1 MFKHWFTHPIAYVA
15 IAVSIICGLAFVGAG
30 LPGFGNMPK
39 GTESMKIVIVDQDQ
53 STGSKA
59 MIKGMEDNM
68 PFKVSSTTKSISS
81 VKDRL
86 NNRDIALAVKIP
98 KDFIADV
105 RNQKT
110 PQITFYKND
119 SNGMLQNSMG
129 NNIVTSMTQS
139 IQSNLTSQKTIGL
152 IASLIAPN
160 VAKAAQ
166 AKAQAQAGQ
175 VRNAQQAAA
184 LKAQVEKQTQAQVQ
198 KQATAMAQKLSGGLK
213 TSTVHLNKMANNYQS
228 QMAPMFLNLG
238 TYLGIMIMTIILT
251 MMFMSARFSMGKMKA
266 FLAFQMTGVLAAI
279 IQPFFTVGLLRGL
292 ISFSGATFMT
302 LVGSEMLFC
311 LAVFEFCAMFTF
323 LCASLPAM
331 AVLLPLMAMQV
342 VSGGGI
348 LPRVVLNGFYQWV
361 SKVTPMYQGVTAS
374 LNALFGG
381 ASSPYFQTMLWL
393 ILVGLVVSAV
403 IAWIGYR
410 GKERK
415 GFANVLQV
423 GVIGD

>member
-1 MFKHWFTHPIAYVA
+1 MFKHWFKHPIAYVA
-15 IAVSIICGLAFVGAG
+15 IAVSIICGIAFVGAG

-39 GTESMKIVIVDQDQ
+39 GTESMKIVIVDEDQ
-53 STGSKA
+53 STGSQA
-59 MIKGMEDNM
+59 MTKGMQDNM
-68 PFKVSSTTKSISS
+68 PFKVTRSVDSISDA
-81 VKDRL
+81 KKQL
-86 NNRDIALAVKIP
+86 ENREIALAVRIP
-98 KDFIADV
+98 KNFIADV

-110 PQITFYKND
+110 PKITYYQND
-119 SNGMLQNSMG
+119 SNGMLQNSMSK
-129 NNIVTSMTQS
+129 NIATSMTQS
-139 IQSNLTSQKTIGL
+139 IQTNLTSQKTIGM

-166 AKAQAQAGQ
+166 AKAQQQAK
-175 VRNAQQAAA
+175 NITNPQQAAA
-184 LKAQVEKQTQAQVQ
+184 MKAQVQKQTQAQVQ
-198 KQATAMAQKLSGGLK
+198 KQATAMVQKLSGGLK
-213 TSTVHLNKMANNYQS
+213 SSTVHLNKMHDNYQY

-238 TYLGIMIMTIILT
+238 TYLGIMTIILT
-251 MMFMSARFSMGKMKA
+251 MMFMSARFSMGKVKA
-266 FLAFQMTGVLAAI
+266 YMAFQMTGLLAAV
-279 IQPFFTVGLLRGL
+279 IQPFFTVGLLRAL
-292 ISFSGATFMT
+292 INFSGATFWT

-311 LAVFEFCAMFTF
+311 IAVFEFCAMFTF

-348 LPRVVLNGFYQWV
+348 LPRVVLSDFYQWV
-361 SKVTPMYQGVTAS
+361 SKVTPMYQGVTTS

-381 ASSPYFQTMLWL
+381 ASSPYFQSMLW
-393 ILVGLVVSAV
+393 IAVVGLVVSSL

-423 GVIGD
+423 GVID